1 MKKTTVQTLSAKRL
15 LSPQEFAQ
23 RLSVSRWTVYA
34 MLRDG
39 RIQSVKIGRLVRIP
53 ESEVER
59 LIKACTAKTGAG
71 KVGGGGEIL

>member
-1 MKKTTVQTLSAKRL
+1 MTKTAIQTSSAKRL
-15 LSPQEFAQ
+15 LSPQEFSE
-23 RLSVSRWTVYA
+23 RLSISRWTVYA
-34 MLRDG
+34 MLHDG

-71 KVGGGGEIL
+71 KVGGEGEIL